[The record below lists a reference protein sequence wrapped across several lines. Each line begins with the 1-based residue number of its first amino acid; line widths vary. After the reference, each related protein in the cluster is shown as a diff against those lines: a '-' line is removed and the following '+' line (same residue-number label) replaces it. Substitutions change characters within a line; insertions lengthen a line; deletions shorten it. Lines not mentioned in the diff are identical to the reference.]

1 MAKVTMKTENMLNIV
16 EELIDSRANLIA
28 AIRNAEK
35 ALTII
40 NRALKEEGV
49 E

>member
-16 EELIDSRANLIA
+16 EELTDSRANLIA
-28 AIRNAEK
+28 AIRDAER
-35 ALTII
+35 ALAII
-40 NRALKEEGV
+40 NLVLKEEGV